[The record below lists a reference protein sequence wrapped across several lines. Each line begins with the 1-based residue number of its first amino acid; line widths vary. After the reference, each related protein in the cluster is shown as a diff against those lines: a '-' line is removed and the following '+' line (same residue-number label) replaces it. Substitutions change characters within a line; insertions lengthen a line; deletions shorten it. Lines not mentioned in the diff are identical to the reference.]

1 MLIPFLSIQAQA
13 EVEALNSVTLQ
24 LRSGGIPEIGR
35 SFDKVIHV
43 GHSFGSVQSYWLS
56 ALYPENTD
64 GVILTGFSVATQ
76 FLSYVIAG
84 WNLHSARLNQPLRFG
99 NASSE
104 GLRKLAEQYGVQDDL
119 AEGLQDVLMLA
130 GIDLTSDEAWNE
142 IATTEIANLINGYN
156 ETVKSYNYP
165 SGYITTSGY
174 TALQYAFLQ
183 PGNYDIGLALQ
194 GEKTKQPVTTGEL
207 LTIGSSPSSSPFKGP
222 VLVITGENDVPFC
235 GGNCFG
241 QLMGSNDSNIPE
253 GVAMAFPSASV
264 FESYIQPNT
273 GHGLNFHYNA
283 TAGYQVIQDF
293 LASNGLSGC

>member
-56 ALYPENTD
+56 ALYPKNTD

-104 GLRKLAEQYGVQDDL
+104 GLRNLAEQYGAQDNL

-130 GIDLTSDEAWNE
+130 GIDLTSNEAWNE

-183 PGNYDIGLALQ
+183 PGNYDVGLALQ